1 LTPTPTILQPA
12 TLTGKV
18 ALLTGAAG
26 GIGRATASLFL
37 QAGAN
42 LVLVDRDAPRLH
54 DFARTVPDPTRV
66 LVIEAD
72 TTAESSVNDYFTA
85 AVAHFGTLH
94 TVFANAGV
102 LDTPTPL
109 ADVAAS
115 TWKHS
120 IEVNLIGTFLNVQA
134 AIRTFQKSGTPGSI
148 VCTASGAA
156 LEGVP
161 TKSAYSAAKHGV
173 LGLVRSSALE
183 VARQGIRINALLPGM
198 TDTRMMRDPL
208 ERHPQTLSN
217 PTPAQL
223 RQTLEAK
230 IPMGRWGRPEEIAMA
245 ALFLASDMSS
255 YVTGSALVV
264 DGGLTV

>member
-1 LTPTPTILQPA
+1 
-12 TLTGKV
+12 
-18 ALLTGAAG
+18 
-26 GIGRATASLFL
+26 
-37 QAGAN
+37 
-42 LVLVDRDAPRLH
+42 
-54 DFARTVPDPTRV
+54 
-66 LVIEAD
+66 
-72 TTAESSVNDYFTA
+72 
-85 AVAHFGTLH
+85 
-94 TVFANAGV
+94 
-102 LDTPTPL
+102 
-109 ADVAAS
+109 
-115 TWKHS
+115 
-120 IEVNLIGTFLNVQA
+120 VQA

-161 TKSAYSAAKHGV
+161 TKSAYAAAKHGV

-198 TDTRMMRDPL
+198 TDTPMMRDPL
-208 ERHPQTLSN
+208 EQRPQTPGD